1 MSGTL
6 VQFLCSSVHCA
17 GRAGHG
23 TRGHGGG
30 GFGSAV
36 SGRNGGK
43 VKIMQMAASVLLV
56 AAAQGQQKPM
66 LAEQAFKNVRVL
78 KGIPVDQFMATMGFF
93 SASLGE
99 TCTDCHSAE
108 SGGSW
113 EKYADDNPRKNT
125 ARAMIGM
132 MNAINKTYFGGK
144 REITC
149 YSCHRGVERPDV
161 TPNLADLYGPPP
173 SKEPDELRQPAG
185 KAASADQI
193 LDKYILAIGGA
204 ERLAKFTSFAAKGS
218 YQGYQDEKYPV
229 DVFAKAPDQI
239 STVVHTS
246 AGDSATTYDGTA
258 GWIAGPVAERPVPL
272 LELTWGDLAGAKR
285 DAAMWF
291 PAQIKQALTG
301 WRDASSRT
309 IDGHDMQMI
318 QGTSDGRYPVNLYFD
333 SKSGLLARVVR
344 YDESPIGL
352 NPTQIDYADYRDVD
366 GVRMPYRVI
375 TTWLD
380 GKATT
385 ELAEIK
391 PNVAIDA
398 AKFSRPAPK

>member
-1 MSGTL
+1 
-6 VQFLCSSVHCA
+6 
-17 GRAGHG
+17 
-23 TRGHGGG
+23 
-30 GFGSAV
+30 
-36 SGRNGGK
+36 

-132 MNAINKTYFGGK
+132 MNAINKSYFGGR

-173 SKEPDELRQPAG
+173 AKEPDELREPAG

-193 LDKYILAIGGA
+193 LDRYLQAMGGLD
-204 ERLAKFTSFAAKGS
+204 RLARLTTFLAKGIF
-218 YQGYQDEKYPV
+218 QGYQTEKYPV
-229 DVFAKAPDQI
+229 DVFAKAPNQI

-246 AGDSATTYDGTA
+246 AGDSATTYNGGA
-258 GWIAGPVAERPVPL
+258 GWIAGPATERPVAL
-272 LELTWGDLAGAKR
+272 MELTGGELAGAKL
-285 DAAMWF
+285 DVALWF
-291 PAQIKQALTG
+291 PSQIKTALSQ
-301 WRDASSRT
+301 WRAASSAS
-309 IDGHDMQMI
+309 IDGRDVQMI
-318 QGTSDGRYPVNLYFD
+318 QGSGDGRYPVNLYFD

-344 YDESPIGL
+344 YADSPVGL
-352 NPTQIDYADYRDVD
+352 SPTQTDYADYREVA
-366 GVRMPYRVI
+366 GVQMPFRV
-375 TTWLD
+375 TVTWLD
-380 GKATT
+380 GKSTT
-385 ELAEIK
+385 QFSEIQ
-391 PNVAIDA
+391 PNVAVDA
-398 AKFSRPAPK
+398 ARFVRPVLK